1 MCLALV
7 RPWPGHRRSL
17 MGVEDEYAAADLEA
31 CILGRGRFRFLDQL
45 RIGKILTIVSQTARI
60 ITIRARFVVQFFSGT
75 STKKFITQ
83 RVIIAQLNQPSV
95 ARSIGEEAV
104 L

>member
-1 MCLALV
+1 
-7 RPWPGHRRSL
+7 

-31 CILGRGRFRFLDQL
+31 YILGRGRFRFLDQL
-45 RIGKILTIVSQTARI
+45 RIGKILTVVSQTARI
-60 ITIRARFVVQFFSGT
+60 ITISARFVVQFFSGT

-95 ARSIGEEAV
+95 ARSIGEEVV